1 MPNEIEAP
9 QTAERVGRGNRDWSS
24 GQIALWCAYLLLA
37 VLVIG
42 LEVVRLNLVHLHGG
56 LIGFCVLGFLIGVQI
71 LGVAA
76 GLRARYPGKWLLST
90 VTVAVALLWVVL
102 LNPLRLM
109 MV

>member
-1 MPNEIEAP
+1 MAERTEPP
-9 QTAERVGRGNRDWSS
+9 PTAERVGRANRDWSS

-42 LEVVRLNLVHLHGG
+42 LEVLRLNLVHQHRG

-90 VTVAVALLWVVL
+90 VTVVVALLWVLL